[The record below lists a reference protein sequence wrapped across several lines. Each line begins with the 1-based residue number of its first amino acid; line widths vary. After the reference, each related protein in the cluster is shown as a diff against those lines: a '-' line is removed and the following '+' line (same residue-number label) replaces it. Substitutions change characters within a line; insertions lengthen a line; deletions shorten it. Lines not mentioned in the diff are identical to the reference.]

1 MSTQSTCWTASKNLT
16 ELCSC
21 FQIQRKKGRRTNLIW
36 NIKNKMREREKKK
49 NHHRWG
55 ASRWRNNVGEGNQNC
70 RGWISAAPS
79 RRTQN
84 EGELTGRTW
93 GHFRPKLCFRSLK
106 IDFLMKGKKVI
117 VFFFLIR
124 RIQPGVNKEVTVFFF
139 PQFEESSQ
147 GCQWAIK
154 KQAAFWIQC
163 ITNFMAL
170 NSSKQW
176 GKRHPLKA
184 RIECSKDDWE
194 KYMYSYDE
202 KKDTL
207 QFSDLFRDENHKFST
222 SFSLWRLTWSPS
234 LLAQFS
240 IRPASISF
248 NFQLRKP
255 PGSQ

>member
-139 PQFEESSQ
+139 PIRRIQP
-147 GCQWAIK
+147 GLPMGNK
-154 KQAAFWIQC
+154 K
-163 ITNFMAL
+163 
-170 NSSKQW
+170 
-176 GKRHPLKA
+176 
-184 RIECSKDDWE
+184 
-194 KYMYSYDE
+194 
-202 KKDTL
+202 
-207 QFSDLFRDENHKFST
+207 
-222 SFSLWRLTWSPS
+222 
-234 LLAQFS
+234 
-240 IRPASISF
+240 ASRFLDSVYYE
-248 NFQLRKP
+248 LH
-255 PGSQ
+255 GSQQFQAMRKKAPIEGANRMQ